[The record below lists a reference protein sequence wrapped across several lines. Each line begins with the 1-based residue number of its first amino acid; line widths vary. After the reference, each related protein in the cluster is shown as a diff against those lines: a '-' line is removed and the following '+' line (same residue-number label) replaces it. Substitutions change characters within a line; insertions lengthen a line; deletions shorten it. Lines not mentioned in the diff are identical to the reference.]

1 MIVDHTIKVIPVDD
15 RGGTGSRNKSRK
27 MQQRVAQLKHKARAF
42 GGHDKSQSIARREA
56 RYIKQR
62 EINKNRKLQ

>member
-1 MIVDHTIKVIPVDD
+1 MGVKPVDE
-15 RGGTGSRNKSRK
+15 RGGTGSRNKSLK
-27 MQQRVAQLKHKARAF
+27 MQQRKAQLKHKARAY

-62 EINKNRKLQ
+62 EVNANIKLK